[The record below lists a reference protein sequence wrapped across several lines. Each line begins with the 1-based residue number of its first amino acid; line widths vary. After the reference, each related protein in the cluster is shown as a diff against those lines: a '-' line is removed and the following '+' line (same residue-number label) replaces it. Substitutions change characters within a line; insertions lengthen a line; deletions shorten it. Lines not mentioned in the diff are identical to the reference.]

1 MRKIDDETIIAY
13 DQYGQ
18 IVKAERLQKW
28 AYNQLAV
35 APKLLEVCKL
45 VLESL
50 QQTYETAFDVGDIPA
65 TNFLKPNIGLLDKT
79 ISEAEK

>member
-1 MRKIDDETIIAY
+1 MREIDDDTIIAY

-35 APKLLEVCKL
+35 APDFLEACKMRIKEWDGDKKYFKPHES
-45 VLESL
+45 ESL
-50 QQTYETAFDVGDIPA
+50 KLMRQI
-65 TNFLKPNIGLLDKT
+65 
-79 ISEAEK
+79 ISKAEK